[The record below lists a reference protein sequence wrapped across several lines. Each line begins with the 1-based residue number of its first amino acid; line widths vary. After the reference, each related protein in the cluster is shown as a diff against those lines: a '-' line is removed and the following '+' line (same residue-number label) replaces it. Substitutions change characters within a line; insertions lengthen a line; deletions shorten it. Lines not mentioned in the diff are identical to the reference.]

1 MMLKFL
7 NKKVLF
13 RIYLFSA
20 FIFLA
25 YSIFFNFFNN
35 QDNYINNYLIFLKF
49 LENNIFLT
57 SIIFFIFCFVWI
69 FFFGFGSPL
78 SIIAGL
84 LFELYLG
91 FFIVLISTTLA
102 ATCIYY
108 NLRNNIKQINTIKQK
123 YSSNKFYRIINRN
136 KYFSLI
142 LLRML
147 PGLPYQLVNVLPI
160 LFNLSIKGYFFSSL
174 IGSIPSKFIIV
185 FIAFQSKNQIIYQ
198 NEFFIEFL
206 VTNYIYII
214 SIILFIYIIFIIFK
228 KYFTNHDQQKN

>member
-1 MMLKFL
+1 MMQKFL
-7 NKKVLF
+7 NRKTLF
-13 RIYLFSA
+13 RIYIFFAL
-20 FIFLA
+20 IFLV
-25 YSIFFNFFNN
+25 YSILY
-35 QDNYINNYLIFLKF
+35 NYLNTQESYLDNYLIFLNF

-57 SIIFFIFCFVWI
+57 SIFFFIFCFTWI

-78 SIIAGL
+78 SILAGL

-91 FFIVLISTTLA
+91 FLIVLTSTTLA

-108 NLRNNIKQINTIKQK
+108 NLRNNIEKINLIKKK
-123 YSSNKFYRIINRN
+123 YSSNRFYRTINKN

-147 PGLPYQLVNVLPI
+147 PGLPYQLVNVLPV
-160 LFNLSIKGYFFSSL
+160 LFNLSIRGYFISSL

-185 FIAFQSKNQIIYQ
+185 FIAFKSKNQIIYKDD
-198 NEFFIEFL
+198 FYIEFL

-214 SIILFIYIIFIIFK
+214 SIILFMYIIFIIFK
-228 KYFTNHDQQKN
+228 KYFFNND

>member
-7 NKKVLF
+7 NRKTLF
-13 RIYLFSA
+13 RIYIFFAL
-20 FIFLA
+20 IFLV
-25 YSIFFNFFNN
+25 YSIFYNFLNT
-35 QDNYINNYLIFLKF
+35 QESYLDNYLIFLNF

-57 SIIFFIFCFVWI
+57 SIFFFIFCFIWI

-78 SIIAGL
+78 SILAGL

-91 FFIVLISTTLA
+91 FLIVLTSTTLA

-108 NLRNNIKQINTIKQK
+108 NLRNNIEKINLIKKK
-123 YSSNKFYRIINRN
+123 YSSNRLYRTINKN

-147 PGLPYQLVNVLPI
+147 PGLPYQLVNVLPV
-160 LFNLSIKGYFFSSL
+160 LFNLSIRGYFISSF

-185 FIAFQSKNQIIYQ
+185 FIAFKSKNQIIYKDDFYI
-198 NEFFIEFL
+198 EFF
-206 VTNYIYII
+206 VANYIYII
-214 SIILFIYIIFIIFK
+214 LIILFMYIIFITFK
-228 KYFTNHDQQKN
+228 KYFFNND